1 VINYIFHD
9 EGVYCLTA
17 QQEKVYKRLYM
28 ACSELN
34 MMAYEDYIKAGET
47 KETQPFKPHEL
58 TVKIIDTM
66 DKVMRG
72 ELDPNDGLGI
82 LREDDIKSEL
92 QKAKERKNVSVDL
105 GKNQN
110 VEISKKDGTE

>member
-1 VINYIFHD
+1 M
-9 EGVYCLTA
+9 TA

-34 MMAYEDYIKAGET
+34 MMAYEDYIKAGEI

-58 TVKIIDTM
+58 TVKIIDAM

-92 QKAKERKNVSVDL
+92 QKAKERKNVSVNL

>member
-1 VINYIFHD
+1 M
-9 EGVYCLTA
+9 TA
-17 QQEKVYKRLYM
+17 QQEKVYRRLYK
-28 ACSELN
+28 ACSDLN
-34 MMAYEDYIKAGET
+34 MMAYDEYIKSGKT

-72 ELDPNDGLGI
+72 ELDPNEGLSV
-82 LREDDIKSEL
+82 LREDDAKSEL

-110 VEISKKDGTE
+110 VEISKKDGTR